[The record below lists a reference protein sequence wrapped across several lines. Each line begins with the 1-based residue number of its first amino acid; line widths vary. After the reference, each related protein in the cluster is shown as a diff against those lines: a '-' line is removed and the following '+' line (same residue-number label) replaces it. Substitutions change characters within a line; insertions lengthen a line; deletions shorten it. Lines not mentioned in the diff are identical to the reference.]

1 MSDGWIRR
9 DVFLKIEPL
18 HDYSPLAPISCSRRW
33 GRDAMFGTGHELGRV
48 QPAEIDATTIDGLVY
63 REYFDGHY
71 SVPNTAKLIQA
82 DINEPPW
89 DRRIPGAVLYARPGE
104 RLFVH
109 LLNGDPDDCHSFH
122 LHGLRYGI
130 DADGAW
136 PFGVAT
142 RSGRRSDEIKPG
154 ESWTYVFDAT
164 SDTIGAWAFHDH
176 VRAVQGN
183 VNRGLFGALIVRD
196 PGAPATDHE
205 IPLFVHQLQSRGIGE
220 AFESETLTA
229 GDQFQHTFQTP
240 DTVRYWCRIHGP
252 TMRGSVTVDPNAAL
266 GDTTV
271 TIGDN
276 LFTPA
281 DIAIRPGSTVTWIH
295 QGTFPHIVYAP
306 GGGAASFCLNG
317 RTFVGNTPT
326 IEAEAGERLRWYVF
340 NLDLGSMWHNF
351 HPHASRWVL
360 PAPPGGAS
368 DVHALSPAES
378 FVADTLAPDPV
389 RLPCELD
396 DLQCDPPEDACRVRV
411 KGDFLVHCHLEEHM
425 MGGLAGLLRS
435 KRWVWVASDALAAT
449 DLVLPLDAPGDET
462 WVDMRRCDAPCPT
475 GKHDGKHEVEH
486 DSALGHNRESSGEDH
501 DHDAGL
507 GHGHPSSVVT
517 SVPLMPGMGPGPEP
531 LDVCAA
537 ADEGMWELLP
547 CDSQVLAVH
556 AVLMHTGRVLFFAGS
571 GNNVPRFN
579 ARDVRSVVW
588 DYRNGTF
595 HTPNTP
601 FDVFCAGQTLL
612 ADGKVL
618 VAGGTDQYDPFIGSP
633 AAYLFDPILEEWVR
647 VGDMAA
653 GRWYPSLIT
662 LGDGRAV
669 AASGASVPNEIY
681 ARTVNWDALSA
692 TTFLPLYPHL
702 LLMNDGRL
710 FFTGGQLGNAVM
722 DSRLIDPMTGAE
734 QIVPGLRD
742 QGRRDQGFSVLLPP
756 AQDQRVMIMGGGPGQ
771 STATTDVVDLSGAGP
786 AYVPGP
792 DLLRARTLHTGVIL
806 PDRTVLVSGGGLRG
820 ETRSD
825 AVHLAEIYD
834 PAANTFRAGAT
845 ASVSR
850 LYHSIALLL
859 PDGRVITAGSNPDRG
874 DDELRLE
881 LFHPPYLFR
890 GPRPFIQS
898 APREW
903 TYGSEVAIH
912 TPQASSIRW
921 VQLIRPMA
929 VTHSDDCSQRLVD
942 LPIQHRDLCHLHV
955 AVTRNPNLAPPGWY
969 MLFITDEAGVPSVA
983 EWVHLG
989 PRSRIPK
996 HPPEHVE
1003 HEERE
1008 HRSHLEFHQPGFP
1021 IPGFEP
1027 PKVKMSKGG
1036 KKSSA

>member
-1 MSDGWIRR
+1 MAHTWARR

-18 HDYSPLAPISCSRRW
+18 TGYSPLAPVACSRRW

-48 QPAEIDATTIDGLVY
+48 QPSEIEATALDALVY
-63 REYFDGHY
+63 REYADGHY
-71 SVPNTAKLIQA
+71 SVPVTGKLIEA
-82 DINEPPW
+82 DVNEPPW
-89 DRRIPGAVLYARPGE
+89 DRRIPGSVLYARPGE
-104 RLFVH
+104 RLFIH

-130 DADGAW
+130 DSDGAW
-136 PFGVAT
+136 PFGVTT
-142 RSGRRSDEIKPG
+142 RSGRRSDEILPG
-154 ESWTYVFDAT
+154 QSWTYVFDAT
-164 SDTIGAWAFHDH
+164 TETIGAWAFHDH
-176 VRAVQGN
+176 VRAVQAN

-196 PGAPATDHE
+196 PDSPAADHE
-205 IPLFVHQLQSRGIGE
+205 VPLFVHQLQSTGMGE
-220 AFESETLTA
+220 AFQSDTLTG
-229 GDQFQHTFQTP
+229 GDTFQHTFDTP
-240 DTVRYWCRIHGP
+240 GVVRYWCKIHGP
-252 TMRGSVTVDPNAAL
+252 TMRGSVTVDTGAAN

-271 TIGDN
+271 NIGDN
-276 LFTPA
+276 VFTDA
-281 DIAIRPGSTVTWIH
+281 DIAIRPGSTVTWVH
-295 QGTFPHIVYAP
+295 VGTFPHIVFAP
-306 GGGAASFCLNG
+306 GGGAATFCLNG

-326 IEAEAGERLRWYVF
+326 IEAEAGERLRWYVL

-351 HPHASRWVL
+351 HPHATRWQL

-378 FVADTLAPDPV
+378 FVADTEVPEPV

-396 DLQCDPPEDACRVRV
+396 DLQCEPPEGSCRVRV
-411 KGDFLVHCHLEEHM
+411 RGDFLVHCHLEEHM
-425 MGGLAGLLRS
+425 MGGLAGLVRS
-435 KRWVWVASDALAAT
+435 RGWAWVTADALDAS
-449 DLVLPLDAPGDET
+449 DLVLPFDDPSGES
-462 WVDMRRCDAPCPT
+462 WVDLRRCGAPCPT
-475 GKHDGKHEVEH
+475 GKHDHEHEH
-486 DSALGHNRESSGEDH
+486 EAGEHEHGPHHEHAHPNHAPDEEPTIH
-501 DHDAGL
+501 D
-507 GHGHPSSVVT
+507 
-517 SVPLMPGMGPGPEP
+517 MPGMGGGAEP
-531 LDVCAA
+531 LDVCVAA
-537 ADEGMWELLP
+537 EEGFWELLP

-588 DYRNGTF
+588 DYENGTF

-618 VAGGTDQYDPFIGSP
+618 VAGGTDQYDPFIGAH
-633 AAYLFDPILEEWVR
+633 AAYLFDPILEGWLR

-681 ARTVNWDALSA
+681 ARTINWDPLPA

-702 LLMNDGRL
+702 LLMDDGRL
-710 FFTGGQLGNAVM
+710 FFTGGQLGSAAM
-722 DSRLIDPMTGAE
+722 DAMLVDPMTGAE
-734 QIVPGLRD
+734 TVVPGLRD
-742 QGRRDQGFSVLLPP
+742 KGHRDQSFSVLLPP
-756 AQDQRVMIMGGGPGQ
+756 AQDQRVMIMGGGPGV
-771 STATTDVVDLSGAGP
+771 STDTTDFADLIGPGP
-786 AYVPGP
+786 AAYAPGP
-792 DLLRARTLHTGVIL
+792 DLWNARTLHTAVIL

-825 AVHLAEIYD
+825 AVHEAEIYD
-834 PAANTFRAGAT
+834 PAANVFRRAAT
-845 ASVSR
+845 ASVAR

-881 LFHPPYLFR
+881 LFHPPYLFM
-890 GPRPFIQS
+890 GPRPLIQA

-912 TPQASSIRW
+912 TPQARSIRW
-921 VQLIRPMA
+921 AQLIRPMA

-942 LPIQHRDLCHLHV
+942 LPIRHRDVCQLHV
-955 AVTRNPNLAPPGWY
+955 QVTKNPNLAPPGWY
-969 MLFITDEAGVPSVA
+969 MLFICDEAGVPSVA
-983 EWVHLG
+983 EWIHLG
-989 PRSRIPK
+989 PAPRPK
-996 HPPEHVE
+996 RPPRPEVHVE
-1003 HEERE
+1003 HRP
-1008 HRSHLEFHQPGFP
+1008 RSHLEFHRPGFP

-1027 PKVKMSKGG
+1027 PKPKRSR
-1036 KKSSA
+1036 KSTA